1 MELKLSVQAEED
13 IIAIAEHGIAMFG
26 PIQAKRYH
34 SDLFNTLDLIAK
46 NPQMAREREEISPPV
61 RIHPFKAHLVIY
73 QIWQKALKPARRRA
87 FVAVRFLSSF
97 DIHLSWKY
105 KSWYCVVHQKWTV
118 ISMRSCLLAQKSL
131 LKRSLSLQACFS
143 VR

>member
-1 MELKLSVQAEED
+1 MVFNLSVKAEED

-61 RIHPFKAHLVIY
+61 RIHPFKAHLIIY
-73 QIWQKALKPARRRA
+73 QIEQNGAI
-87 FVAVRFLSSF
+87 F
-97 DIHLSWKY
+97 
-105 KSWYCVVHQKWTV
+105 V
-118 ISMRSCLLAQKSL
+118 ISIRNAFEDWISDPL
-131 LKRSLSLQACFS
+131 
-143 VR
+143 